1 MYGEGISKE
10 GNIIDM
16 GVELGLVKKS
26 GAWFNYGEER
36 LGQGRENAKQF
47 LIDNPDIIEELD
59 KKIRQESGLAKKE
72 PEKVATN
79 SKEKK
84 EEKKQK
90 DKTPTKK

>member
-1 MYGEGISKE
+1 M
-10 GNIIDM
+10 
-16 GVELGLVKKS
+16 
-26 GAWFNYGEER
+26 
-36 LGQGRENAKQF
+36 
-47 LIDNPDIIEELD
+47 IDNPDIIEELD